1 MPTIAGSNRD
11 EVKLWLATAEYFVEL
26 DYSFFGSMLNIP
38 KVVLKNEDSFE
49 AFNYYRSSAWKIR
62 GVDIPINALR
72 EAGNKNL
79 YSYRYDW
86 DDHRKYLVA
95 DFKKLIGAAHATEIP
110 ILAGNSLLVGGYPLS
125 DLIYPPGKSKFYL
138 SRNMMI
144 FWTQF
149 AKSGTP
155 GESTN
160 SIEWK
165 KNMLSQE
172 ANSAY
177 LILDNKKNLR
187 MELDNNTLKSLSE
200 ELYYDDRLTEIEKCV
215 VLLQMFTFVGNDD
228 HIKYYQGTCNRTK
241 SEEFIKANA
250 SYIEY

>member
-1 MPTIAGSNRD
+1 M
-11 EVKLWLATAEYFVEL
+11 
-26 DYSFFGSMLNIP
+26 
-38 KVVLKNEDSFE
+38 
-49 AFNYYRSSAWKIR
+49 
-62 GVDIPINALR
+62 
-72 EAGNKNL
+72 
-79 YSYRYDW
+79 
-86 DDHRKYLVA
+86 
-95 DFKKLIGAAHATEIP
+95 
-110 ILAGNSLLVGGYPLS
+110 LVGGYPLS

-172 ANSAY
+172 TNSSY

-187 MELDNNTLKSLSE
+187 MEADNNTLKSLSE

-215 VLLQMFTFVGNDD
+215 VLLQMFTFVGNDEYDD
-228 HIKYYQGTCNRTK
+228 HINCVKDPEELADQANLIDIKYMGTKKLSNGMNR
-241 SEEFIKANA
+241 FMVIGR
-250 SYIEY
+250 